1 MAPREKRLAVVLCVS
16 SFDYSVKAFVNFPL
30 Q

>member
-1 MAPREKRLAVVLCVS
+1 MAPREKRLAVVLCAS